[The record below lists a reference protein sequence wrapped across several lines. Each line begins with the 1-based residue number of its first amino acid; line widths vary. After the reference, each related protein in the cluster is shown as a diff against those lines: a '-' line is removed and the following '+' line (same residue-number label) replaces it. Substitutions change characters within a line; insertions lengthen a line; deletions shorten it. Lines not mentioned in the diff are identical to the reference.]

1 MPVSSLADGE
11 SIAVRGAADMWV
23 LREHKASGS
32 SNEEGEGGREG
43 ALPEDSTRSHQ
54 MLIHPVSWP
63 AKGHYGNS
71 PMRG

>member
-32 SNEEGEGGREG
+32 SNEEGEGG
-43 ALPEDSTRSHQ
+43 STS
-54 MLIHPVSWP
+54 
-63 AKGHYGNS
+63 
-71 PMRG
+71 